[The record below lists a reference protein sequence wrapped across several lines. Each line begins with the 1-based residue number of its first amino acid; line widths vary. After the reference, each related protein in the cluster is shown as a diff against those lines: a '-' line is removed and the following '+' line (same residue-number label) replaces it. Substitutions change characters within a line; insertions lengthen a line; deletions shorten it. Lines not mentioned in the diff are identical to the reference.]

1 MSGSCSMLATE
12 INNVFWSPNSIAF
25 AAIGLLGAGGGF
37 LIIFVA
43 KFIIKLVLF
52 AMLISGDISG
62 GTVCTLARYRVAATR
77 CQHCCNAGGASR
89 YAGRCT

>member
-25 AAIGLLGAGGGF
+25 AAIGLLGAGGGV

-43 KFIIKLVLF
+43 KFSIKLFLVKFLV
-52 AMLISGDISG
+52 ALSAHWHDI
-62 GTVCTLARYRVAATR
+62 A
-77 CQHCCNAGGASR
+77 
-89 YAGRCT
+89 